1 MVFVGEPSAAALPPA
16 KAVADKVLKLYFEPE
31 RGILRAKV
39 NFDLSA
45 LAQGIAMMAETGGAQ
60 AADCGQVR

>member
-39 NFDLSA
+39 KSTLVRLHKA
-45 LAQGIAMMAETGGAQ
+45 LQ
-60 AADCGQVR
+60 